1 MRYFFHSRQAPPR
14 VSCPGAGKGIGEA
27 TAKLLAAH
35 GAAIVVCDVDAA
47 AAKQVA
53 VAITVSLKCEA
64 Q

>member
-1 MRYFFHSRQAPPR
+1 MQPPSN
-14 VSCPGAGKGIGEA
+14 VPCPGAGKGIGEA

-53 VAITVSLKCEA
+53 EAITVSVKCEA
-64 Q
+64 C